1 MSDKAVN
8 LKEMNL
14 YQRMSAITTELNVVP
29 KDLSVGY
36 GKNTYKAVGE
46 RGVLDAVKPLEAKYG
61 VYSYPLESEIVFTDT
76 LTTTSK
82 DYQGN
87 EKESTRFFIRLSV
100 TYRFINV
107 DNPEEHIDIK
117 SYGDGIDSGDKAPG
131 KAMTYAG
138 KYALLKAYKI
148 STGDDPDAEASPENG
163 YRSAGNNG
171 KGYKCADCGRVFY
184 EQRLAND
191 TQRDFGKCLCQD
203 CANKAFFARN
213 PQAAQNAPQ

>member
-1 MSDKAVN
+1 MAEKS
-8 LKEMNL
+8 MNL

-36 GKNTYKAVGE
+36 GKSSYKAVGE

-61 VYSYPLESEIVFTDT
+61 VYSYPLESKIIHTDT
-76 LTTTSK
+76 LTSTST

-87 EKESTRFFIRLSV
+87 AKETTRFFIRLEV
-100 TYRFINV
+100 TYRFVNV
-107 DNPEEHIDIK
+107 DNPDDCLDIK

-163 YRSAGNNG
+163 YKRANG
-171 KGYKCADCGRVFY
+171 ANGGYKCADCGATFADGG
-184 EQRLAND
+184 LAEN
-191 TQRDFGKCLCQD
+191 TKRDFGRHLCLT
-203 CANKAFFARN
+203 CANKAFAQKQSA
-213 PQAAQNAPQ
+213 QAQPAQVRT

>member
-1 MSDKAVN
+1 MAEKS
-8 LKEMNL
+8 MNL
-14 YQRMSAITTELNVVP
+14 FQRMSAITTELNVVP

-61 VYSYPLESEIVFTDT
+61 VYSYPLKSKIIHTDT
-76 LTTTSK
+76 LTSTSK

-87 EKESTRFFIRLSV
+87 EKETTRFFVRLEV
-100 TYRFINV
+100 TYRFVNV
-107 DNPEEHIDIK
+107 DNPDDCLDIM

-163 YRSAGNNG
+163 YKRANG
-171 KGYKCADCGRVFY
+171 ANGGYKCADCGAAFGDGD
-184 EQRLAND
+184 LARN
-191 TQRDFGKCLCQD
+191 TERDFGRRLCVA
-203 CANKAFFARN
+203 CANKAFAQKQSAQART
-213 PQAAQNAPQ
+213 